1 MFKKYLIVRD
11 IGIKFVI
18 QIVKNM
24 AKVTK
29 TYGQLLSLVQMLN
42 ALLSSKEYA
51 EKNTKG
57 AKKLQKIGTKIKTHL
72 DEYNEKLEDLR
83 LDNANTD
90 DSGSLILD
98 DKGGYKYS
106 KDGLKKLNKDIRSL
120 LDSSFEFY
128 QFTFSKEG
136 IEDHVFLA
144 GWVEGIEA
152 PAVVEED
159 EIEEITAEEV

>member
-1 MFKKYLIVRD
+1 
-11 IGIKFVI
+11 
-18 QIVKNM
+18 M
-24 AKVTK
+24 AKVSK
-29 TYGQLLSLVQMLN
+29 TYRELLGLVQVLN
-42 ALLSSKEYA
+42 TLLGSKEYS
-51 EKNTKG
+51 EQNTKG
-57 AKKLQKIGTKIKTHL
+57 AKKLQKIGSKIKANL

-98 DKGGYKYS
+98 DKGNYKYS
-106 KDGLKKLNKDIRSL
+106 KDGLKNLNKEIKNL
-120 LDSSFEFY
+120 LDSTFEFY

-152 PAVVEED
+152 PAVVEE
-159 EIEEITAEEV
+159 EEGVEAE